1 MKKYYFANKV
11 VNVPGMG
18 DSITEGS
25 VLEYKKKEGEYVKLD
40 EIVAIVETDK
50 V

>member
-1 MKKYYFANKV
+1 
-11 VNVPGMG
+11 MG

-25 VLEYKKKEGEYVKLD
+25 VLEYKKQVGEYVKLD
-40 EIVAIVETDK
+40 EIIAIVETDK